1 MVCITVFITM
11 GRKKNFIEEDIL
23 DRSIVLFQQ
32 LGYHAT
38 SPEELVNHLKIS
50 RSSLYATF
58 GDKRGL
64 LIRALHRYSKL
75 TTDALEQ
82 IRRNAKNP
90 RDGISKIF
98 DLAVKGCYHPGMPN
112 GCFLVNSIIEFGPH
126 DEQALQIIQ
135 QSYNDSRYAI
145 FHFLEM
151 LKNSSP
157 SHSDLDVETIT
168 DYLVNTMSG
177 MVVSTKAGMDEEACR
192 KMIEQTL
199 SILK

>member
-1 MVCITVFITM
+1 M
-11 GRKKNFIEEDIL
+11 GRKKNFNEEDIL
-23 DRSIVLFQQ
+23 DRSIVLFQR

-64 LIRALHRYSKL
+64 LIKALHRYSKL
-75 TTDALEQ
+75 TSDALEQ
-82 IRRNAKNP
+82 IKRSAKNP
-90 RDGISKIF
+90 KEAISKIF
-98 DLAVKGCYHPGMPN
+98 DLVVKGCYQPGMPN

-135 QSYNDSRYAI
+135 QSYNNSRDTI
-145 FHFLEM
+145 LHFLEM
-151 LKNSSP
+151 LKCSSP
-157 SHSDLDVETIT
+157 SHSDLDIETVT
-168 DYLVNTMSG
+168 DFLVNTISG
-177 MVVSTKAGMDEEACR
+177 MVVSTKAGMDEEACH
-192 KMIEQTL
+192 KMIEHTL

>member
-1 MVCITVFITM
+1 M

-64 LIRALHRYSKL
+64 LIRALQHYSKL
-75 TTDALEQ
+75 TNDALEQ
-82 IRRNAKNP
+82 IKHSAQNP
-90 RDGISKIF
+90 KEGIDQIF
-98 DLAVKGCYHPGMPN
+98 DLAVKGCYQPGMPN

-126 DEQALQIIQ
+126 DEQALQIIK
-135 QSYNDSRYAI
+135 QSYNDSRDAI
-145 FHFLEM
+145 SHFLEM
-151 LKNSSP
+151 LKISSP
-157 SHSDLDVETIT
+157 SHSALDIETVT

-177 MVVSTKAGMDEEACR
+177 MVVSTKAGMHETACR
-192 KMIEQTL
+192 KMIEHTL

>member
-1 MVCITVFITM
+1 MCITVFITM

-90 RDGISKIF
+90 REGISKIF
-98 DLAVKGCYHPGMPN
+98 DLAVKGCYQPGMPN

-126 DEQALQIIQ
+126 DEQALQIIR
-135 QSYNDSRYAI
+135 QSYNDGRDAI
-145 FHFLEM
+145 LHFLEM

-157 SHSDLDVETIT
+157 SHSNLDIETVT
-168 DYLVNTMSG
+168 DSLVNTMSG
-177 MVVSTKAGMDEEACR
+177 IVVSTKAGMDEEACR
-192 KMIEQTL
+192 KMIGHTL